1 MNANNHNSKTVLVIE
16 DHDDIRESIV
26 EILELAGYHVLNAP
40 EGRSGFELALKHLPH
55 IILCD
60 IMMPV
65 LDGYGVLYL
74 LGKHE
79 ETANIPLIF
88 LTAKAER
95 VDVRKAMEMGADDY
109 LIKPFD
115 DMELLNAIE
124 SRLRKHSNKRNISI
138 LSTSLPEDL
147 ESLLEELTA
156 LGRKKTYKKKQ
167 SIYQEL
173 DTPLYLYKVNSGKV
187 RSFLFYDDGREL
199 TTGIYSEN
207 EFFGYE
213 AILLDKKRFDNIE
226 TLEETEL
233 TLIGKADLENLMQKR
248 YALNMKFIQLL
259 TRNNQLK
266 NERLLSFAYNSVRK
280 RIAEAIVNYAEKFRK
295 TPNDNFCVIRVSRD
309 DLASMAGT
317 ANETVSRTLADFK
330 EENLLS
336 KEGNSIHIIDI
347 EALKA
352 IN

>member
-1 MNANNHNSKTVLVIE
+1 MQNSNSNKTVLVIE

-26 EILELAGYHVLNAP
+26 EILEMADYHVLSAS
-40 EGRSGFELALKHLPH
+40 EGKSGFELALKHLPN

-95 VDVRKAMEMGADDY
+95 ADIRKAMEMGADDY
-109 LIKPFD
+109 LIKPFN

-138 LSTSLPEDL
+138 LSSSLPEDL
-147 ESLLEELTA
+147 ESLLEELIS

-167 SIYQEL
+167 NIYQEL
-173 DTPLYLYKVNSGKV
+173 DVPLYLYRVNSGKV
-187 RSFLFYDDGREL
+187 RSFLFYEDGREL
-199 TTGIYSEN
+199 TTGIYSEG

-233 TLIGKADLENLMQKR
+233 TLVNKADLENLMHKR
-248 YALNMKFIQLL
+248 HALNMKFIQLL
-259 TRNNQLK
+259 THKNQLK

-280 RIAEAIVNYAEKFRK
+280 RIAEAIVSYAEKFK
-295 TPNDNFCVIRVSRD
+295 KDAHDNACVIRISRD

-330 EENLLS
+330 EEKLLT
-336 KEGNSIHIIDI
+336 KEGNSIHIMDI

-352 IN
+352 IT

>member
-1 MNANNHNSKTVLVIE
+1 MQQNNKTVLVIE

-26 EILELAGYHVLNAP
+26 EILEMAGYLVLSAA
-40 EGRSGFELALKHLPH
+40 EGKSGFELAIKHLPN

-95 VDVRKAMEMGADDY
+95 ADIRKAMDMGADDY
-109 LIKPFD
+109 LTKPFD

-124 SRLRKHSNKRNISI
+124 SRLRKYSNKRHSSI
-138 LSTSLPEDL
+138 LSPSLPEDL
-147 ESLLEELTA
+147 ESLLQELTA

-167 SIYQEL
+167 NIYQEL

-187 RSFLFYDDGREL
+187 RSFLFYEDGREL
-199 TTGIYSEN
+199 TTGIFSEN

-213 AILLDKKRFDNIE
+213 AILMNKKRFDNVE
-226 TLEETEL
+226 TLEEVELILINKTE
-233 TLIGKADLENLMQKR
+233 LENLMNKR
-248 YALNMKFIQLL
+248 PALNFKFIQLL
-259 TRNNQLK
+259 THNSQLK
-266 NERLLSFAYNSVRK
+266 NEKLLSFAYNSVRK
-280 RIAEAIVNYAEKFRK
+280 RIAEALVNYADKFKESPR
-295 TPNDNFCVIRVSRD
+295 DNSCVIRISRE

-330 EENLLS
+330 EEKLLV
-336 KEGNSIHIIDI
+336 KEGNSIHVIDI
-347 EALKA
+347 EALRS
-352 IN
+352 IR

>member
-1 MNANNHNSKTVLVIE
+1 MQKNNKTVLVIE

-26 EILELAGYHVLNAP
+26 EILEMADYSVLSAP
-40 EGRSGFELALKHLPH
+40 EGKSGFELALKHQPE

-95 VDVRKAMEMGADDY
+95 ADVRKAMDMGADDY
-109 LIKPFD
+109 LTKPFD

-124 SRLRKHSNKRNISI
+124 SRLRKHDNKRQNSLLIPP
-138 LSTSLPEDL
+138 SLPDDFET
-147 ESLLEELTA
+147 LLEELSA
-156 LGRKKTYKKKQ
+156 EGRKKVYKKKQ
-167 SIYQEL
+167 SIFQES
-173 DTPLYLYKVNSGKV
+173 DTPLYLYKVKSGKV
-187 RSFLFYDDGREL
+187 RSFLYYEDGREL

-213 AILLDKKRFDNIE
+213 SILMNKKRFDNTE

-233 TLIGKADLENLMQKR
+233 ILINRAELENLMHNR
-248 YALNMKFIQLL
+248 PALNIKFIQLL
-259 TRNNQLK
+259 THHNQLK
-266 NERLLSFAYNSVRK
+266 NEKLLSFAYNSVRK
-280 RIAEAIVNYAEKFRK
+280 RIAEAIVNYAEKFK
-295 TPNDNFCVIRVSRD
+295 ENPQDNTCVIRVSRD

-330 EENLLS
+330 EEKLLV
-336 KEGNSIHIIDI
+336 KEGNSIHVMDI
-347 EALKA
+347 QKLKS
-352 IN
+352 IR